1 MEIRQM
7 DREACAGKKFTARY
21 KTSGYYDIRACD
33 MGYQLQY
40 VPFEAAVERSFHL
53 QILQEERY
61 LADTFGAP
69 YQEYCRHVFRYL
81 GRKQRNRGE

>member
-40 VPFEAAVERSFHL
+40 VPFEAAVERSFDDVFFGEWL
-53 QILQEERY
+53 ERQEGWGFASP
-61 LADTFGAP
+61 LLTFSDAP
-69 YQEYCRHVFRYL
+69 LTFSENMV
-81 GRKQRNRGE
+81 